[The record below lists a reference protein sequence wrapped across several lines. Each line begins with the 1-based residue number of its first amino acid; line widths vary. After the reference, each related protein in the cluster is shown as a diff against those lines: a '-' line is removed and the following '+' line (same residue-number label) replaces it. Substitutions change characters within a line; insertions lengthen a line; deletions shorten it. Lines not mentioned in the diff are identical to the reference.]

1 MITKKRFYKEKLLS
15 ATLTETLLVY
25 LFILLAIASI
35 YEKTITEFE
44 EAFKKDDKLKPG
56 QIAIDSTE
64 FIQLQTKAFNYV
76 DVNDELD
83 DVNDEL
89 EKVKENIRE
98 KDNQIQKYKDLVGS
112 GGVMP
117 PPCILADNNQTLLE
131 VDYGPNRTYLI
142 KIRNLERTLRL
153 NTKWI
158 LKNNTKHILTE
169 KDFNELGFLL
179 HESMRIDPNDSDC
192 DINVPGAYSSANC
205 YHCVYVVKI
214 VDHSKDPQ
222 FSKSFS
228 SFKLEKEVVKK
239 MQRNLQNYF
248 IIR

>member
-1 MITKKRFYKEKLLS
+1 MYRTNKIIKLGRIKTSRVELIDITKAWFVLS
-15 ATLTETLLVY
+15 LAFAFVFSGVRLFSGTLNNIFSFEFLI
-25 LFILLAIASI
+25 LFLIS
-35 YEKTITEFE
+35 
-44 EAFKKDDKLKPG
+44 AFTAG
-56 QIAIDSTE
+56 
-64 FIQLQTKAFNYV
+64 
-76 DVNDELD
+76 
-83 DVNDEL
+83 
-89 EKVKENIRE
+89 
-98 KDNQIQKYKDLVGS
+98 
-112 GGVMP
+112 
-117 PPCILADNNQTLLE
+117 
-131 VDYGPNRTYLI
+131 
-142 KIRNLERTLRL
+142 
-153 NTKWI
+153 
-158 LKNNTKHILTE
+158 
-169 KDFNELGFLL
+169 LGFLL